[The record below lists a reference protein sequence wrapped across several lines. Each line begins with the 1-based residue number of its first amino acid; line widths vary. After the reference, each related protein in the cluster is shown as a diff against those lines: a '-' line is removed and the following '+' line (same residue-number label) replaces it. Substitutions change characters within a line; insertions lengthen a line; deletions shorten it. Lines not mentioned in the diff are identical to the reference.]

1 MHYFMLIFFSVV
13 GAAGLIYN
21 NEIGVF
27 VGLGLIPWQIIGL
40 RKSKTLNLIAIIIT
54 TVIGVGFFIYMGKWI
69 LAILFLF
76 IEAYN
81 YWGHMNTELKK
92 EK

>member
-1 MHYFMLIFFSVV
+1 MNYFMLIFFSVV
-13 GAAGLIYN
+13 GSAGLVYN

-27 VGLGLIPWQIIGL
+27 VGFGLIPWQIIGL

-54 TVIGVGFFIYMGKWI
+54 TIIGSGFFIYMGKWI
-69 LAILFLF
+69 LMILFLF

-81 YWGHMNTELKK
+81 YWGHINTELKSD
-92 EK
+92 

>member
-1 MHYFMLIFFSVV
+1 MVNYFMLIFFSIV
-13 GAAGLIYN
+13 GTAGLIFD

-40 RKSKTLNLIAIIIT
+40 RKSKALNLTAIILT
-54 TVIGVGFFIYMGKWI
+54 TIIGAGFFIYMGKWI
-69 LAILFLF
+69 LLLFFLF

-81 YWGHMNTELKK
+81 YWGHINTKI